1 MPDSIISLYQ
11 RHSEEWDRLRGRS
24 LFERPWLDRFLAL
37 IGPAPEIIDLGCGS
51 GEPLAAYLI
60 GRGVAMTGIDSAPAL
75 IALCRQRFAAH
86 RWIVADMRA
95 LPVTATFDGILAW
108 DSFFHL
114 NHDDQR
120 RMFAS
125 FGRLAKPGAPLLFT
139 SGPSHGKAIGNMWG
153 EPVYHASLSSDEYH
167 ARLSENG
174 FTVIDHRIEDP
185 ECGKHT
191 VWLARR
197 LTDQA

>member
-1 MPDSIISLYQ
+1 MPDSIISLYR

-24 LFERPWLDRFLAL
+24 LFERPWLDRFLAP

-60 GRGVAMTGIDSAPAL
+60 GRGAALTGVDSAPAL

-95 LPVTATFDGILAW
+95 LPIATTFDGILAW

-120 RMFAS
+120 RMFTS
-125 FGRLAKPGAPLLFT
+125 FGRLAKPGATLLFT
-139 SGPSHGKAIGNMWG
+139 SGPSHGEAIGNMWD
-153 EPVYHASLSSDEYH
+153 EPVYHASLSRDEYR

-197 LTDQA
+197 ITDQA